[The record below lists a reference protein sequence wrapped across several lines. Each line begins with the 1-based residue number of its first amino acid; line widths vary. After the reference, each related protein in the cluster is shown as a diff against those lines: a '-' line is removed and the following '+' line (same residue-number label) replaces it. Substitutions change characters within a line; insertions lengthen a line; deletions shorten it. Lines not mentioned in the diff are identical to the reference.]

1 MVYCKDHFEKANE
14 IFAQDGN
21 LVPQSSRMDVWGDF
35 FFDPDHIKVDR
46 VAPPDQLAGLQ
57 ENHLLANLDAITR
70 LDKKCLNCGEVSLR
84 KTKCCKKPICNI
96 YLTEVA
102 LNILSF
108 DHKVKQYRCLGSRGD
123 VRDIGNSG
131 LRMATS
137 GMKLQD

>member
-14 IFAQDGN
+14 LFAQDGN

-70 LDKKCLNCGEVSLR
+70 LGKKCLNCGEVSLR
-84 KTKCCKKPICNI
+84 KTK
-96 YLTEVA
+96 
-102 LNILSF
+102 
-108 DHKVKQYRCLGSRGD
+108 
-123 VRDIGNSG
+123 
-131 LRMATS
+131 
-137 GMKLQD
+137 